1 VNITIFLADDH
12 AVVRD
17 GLRLLLETQ
26 PGFQVVGAAADG
38 REAVRQIGHLL
49 PRIALLDIAMP
60 QLNGLEAT
68 HQLAEKSPATRVIIL
83 SMHATSEHV
92 LQALKG
98 GAWGYLVKEAAG
110 GEVVKAVREVH
121 AGHRYVS
128 QKILDLVL
136 EYCVSLSE
144 AASAVTPLARLS
156 PREREVLQ
164 LVAEGKSS
172 ADIARILPLSSK
184 TVDTY
189 RSRLMG
195 KLGVKDLSGLI
206 KFVIQHGLSPMD

>member
-1 VNITIFLADDH
+1 MNITIFLADDH

-26 PGFQVVGAAADG
+26 PEFQVVGAAADG
-38 REAVRQIGHLL
+38 REAVRQIARLL
-49 PRIALLDIAMP
+49 PHIALLDVAMP
-60 QLNGLEAT
+60 QLNGIEAT
-68 HQLAEKSPATRVIIL
+68 RQIGERSPATRVIIL
-83 SMHATSEHV
+83 SMHATSEHI

-110 GEVVKAVREVH
+110 SEVVKAVWEVH

-136 EYCVSLSE
+136 EYCLSLSE
-144 AASAVTPLARLS
+144 AASAVSPLARLS

-172 ADIARILPLSSK
+172 ADIARILPLSPK

-189 RSRLMG
+189 RSRLMA
-195 KLGVKDLSGLI
+195 KLGVKDLPGLI
-206 KFVIQHGLSPMD
+206 KFVFQHGLSPID